1 MILFDNIEAIKK
13 FMKKLGKVPTKNS
26 KVKENCE
33 WFSSVN
39 YTTLSEYVGE
49 LSFFVDE
56 LLEQKEFSRYK
67 SQLLEL
73 KRVLERM
80 FSY

>member
-56 LLEQKEFSRYK
+56 L
-67 SQLLEL
+67 
-73 KRVLERM
+73 
-80 FSY
+80 